1 MQPLHDLGK
10 LWNDC
15 IILCYNKNVM
25 VKTGSNRK
33 MWDAVPPGGG
43 HGCMRCIEFCPEAS
57 GIEIIWAEVI

>member
-33 MWDAVPPGGG
+33 MWDAVPPGGAWLYALY
-43 HGCMRCIEFCPEAS
+43 RVLP
-57 GIEIIWAEVI
+57 

>member
-25 VKTGSNRK
+25 VKTGSNWK

-43 HGCMRCIEFCPEAS
+43 GGMAVCA
-57 GIEIIWAEVI
+57 V